1 MAGKEL
7 KFNSILY
14 GDLVATFT
22 KEELLKIAHL
32 SSLKLDEQEIPVFVN
47 QINAILQYVDQ
58 LQTAQVCAQAQ
69 PIRNVNVLRDDIAR
83 STDPE
88 PLLALAPE
96 RIENYFGVPQILE
109 EK

>member
-1 MAGKEL
+1 M
-7 KFNSILY
+7 
-14 GDLVATFT
+14 ATFT

-32 SSLKLDEQEIPVFVN
+32 SSLKLDEQEIPVFVD
-47 QINAILQYVDQ
+47 QITAILQYVEQ
-58 LQTAQVCAQAQ
+58 LATAQVCAQTE

-88 PLLALAPE
+88 PLLARAPQ

>member
-1 MAGKEL
+1 M
-7 KFNSILY
+7 
-14 GDLVATFT
+14 ATFT

-32 SSLKLDEQEIPVFVN
+32 SSLKLDEQEIPVFVD
-47 QINAILQYVDQ
+47 QITAILQYVDQ
-58 LQTAQVCAQAQ
+58 LATAQVCTQAE
-69 PIRNVNVLRDDIAR
+69 PIRNVNVLRDDIAH

-88 PLLALAPE
+88 ALLALAPE